1 MVRIMDRVKYIKM
14 VETIDASQLASC
26 TFFSKGV
33 KLVDS
38 LPFVPLCTFGLST
51 FEISE
56 KVESKNRVFHHSLK
70 AKLSER
76 IDVGNR
82 KLCFRLTAVDGSQY
96 MLGSDS
102 RPYPVIG
109 QSDSHPSDAG
119 QSCAVMLDVTW
130 KSTGFYPVL

>member
-1 MVRIMDRVKYIKM
+1 MMDLIRYINK
-14 VETIDASQLASC
+14 VEVIDAEYLASS

-33 KLVDS
+33 KLDDA
-38 LPFVPLCTFGLST
+38 LTFVPLCMIGLAT

-56 KVESKNRVFHHSLK
+56 KVESKNRLFHHSLK

-82 KLCFRLTAVDGSQY
+82 KLCFRLTAVDGTQY
-96 MLGSDS
+96 MMGSDS
-102 RPYPVIG
+102 RPYPLVF
-109 QSDSHPSDAG
+109 QDESHPSDAG
-119 QSCAVMLDVTW
+119 QSCAVILDVTW

>member
-1 MVRIMDRVKYIKM
+1 MDLIRYINK
-14 VETIDASQLASC
+14 VEVIDAEYLASS

-33 KLVDS
+33 KVDDA
-38 LPFVPLCTFGLST
+38 LTFVPLCTIGLAT

-119 QSCAVMLDVTW
+119 QPCAVMLDVTW

>member
-1 MVRIMDRVKYIKM
+1 MNMIRYINK
-14 VETIDASQLASC
+14 VDVIDAEYLASS

-33 KLVDS
+33 KLEDNLV
-38 LPFVPLCTFGLST
+38 FVRLCTIGLST

-56 KVESKNRVFHHSLK
+56 KVESKNRIYHHSLK

-82 KLCFRLTAVDGSQY
+82 KLCFRLIAVDGSQY

-102 RPYPVIG
+102 RPFPVII
-109 QSDSHPSDAG
+109 QNDSHPSDVG
-119 QSCAVMLDVTW
+119 QSCGVELDVTW
-130 KSTGFYPVL
+130 ESTGFYPVL